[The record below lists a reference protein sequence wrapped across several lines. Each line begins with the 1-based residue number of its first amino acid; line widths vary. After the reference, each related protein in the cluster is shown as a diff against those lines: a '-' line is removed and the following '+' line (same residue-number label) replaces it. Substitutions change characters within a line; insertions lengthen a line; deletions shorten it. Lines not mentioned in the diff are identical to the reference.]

1 MSGNDNQQTDISET
15 SEGGGMSTAS
25 DGRADQSAM
34 NLSGV
39 ADDRLHFGEAW
50 VYESIVSALPGAS
63 LSPRAAIAL
72 QLGVFEV
79 GMLVLA
85 AAYDLWTAAI
95 AGTVAVGVAA
105 AGSYFMLQLGRANR
119 TLAVPDHYYRLLFG
133 SSIEVV
139 LAVLAFTALITH
151 LFVFDPATAG
161 DSLPVAELF
170 PVGQSEQTLL
180 TALFGPEPPVP
191 AVYLMLLVLWDL
203 CYRIGT
209 SWWAAVVSL
218 YRELRVPL
226 PSTSAVAFRR
236 LDLLNVG
243 FALTQLALLPFISDR
258 PVLLL
263 AVAGHVLAVTAVS
276 GAAVMLSTRRQ
287 SLK

>member
-1 MSGNDNQQTDISET
+1 MSGDDNKRADTSET
-15 SEGGGMSTAS
+15 TGSGGLSPVS
-25 DGRADQSAM
+25 DGRGNRSAM
-34 NLSGV
+34 RHSGA
-39 ADDRLHFGEAW
+39 ADDRPHFGEAW

-151 LFVFDPATAG
+151 LFVFDPTTAG
-161 DSLPVAELF
+161 DSLLVAELF
-170 PVGQSEQTLL
+170 PVGQSDQTLL

-243 FALTQLALLPFISDR
+243 FALTQLALLPFIRDR

-276 GAAVMLSTRRQ
+276 GAAVVLSTRRR
-287 SLK
+287 SLE